1 MLISDSFI
9 SILTEDMM
17 NEKIDK
23 LESKIFDLEL
33 SNDKLKQENDIMK
46 NHISRQEDRMDG
58 LEFNILV
65 HYVKLF

>member
-1 MLISDSFI
+1 
-9 SILTEDMM
+9 MM

-58 LEFNILV
+58 LEDGLNLCFQEKNDLEQYLQV
-65 HYVKLF
+65 CVFST